1 MAENETLLAEY
12 VELKRT
18 IRKLEAKIKA
28 LKSVI
33 YSQVE
38 EAGGKLA
45 GPDYTISSRQRV
57 NYRFSETHQQ
67 QQSTI
72 EHLRAQLE
80 QLEAQEIRSGVAEI
94 ESYTSIVTVRFAEE
108 RQS

>member
-1 MAENETLLAEY
+1 MAENETLLTKY

-18 IRKLEAKIKA
+18 MRKLEAEIEV
-28 LKSVI
+28 LKEVI
-33 YSQVE
+33 YSQIE

-67 QQSTI
+67 QQAEI
-72 EHLRAQLE
+72 DRLREQLDQLE
-80 QLEAQEIRSGVAEI
+80 EQEISGGVAEV
-94 ESYTSIVTVRFAEE
+94 ESTTNIVTVRFD
-108 RQS
+108 